1 MSTLKTKDDEV
12 FANFENMSV
21 DRNIV
26 LTLDWDTGTGI
37 TFTTIKP
44 NEVAEIRFDNHTA
57 VICHR
62 SDGGSYGTCPDK
74 LTIAKAGDYF
84 QLLEDGEY
92 LN

>member
-1 MSTLKTKDDEV
+1 MNSQRKEDEV
-12 FANFENMSV
+12 FASFENTLD

-44 NEVAEIRFDNHTA
+44 NEVAEIRFDNRTA

-62 SDGGSYGTCPDK
+62 SDGGSYSRCPNE

-84 QLLEDGEY
+84 QLDEDGKY
-92 LN
+92 IS